1 MILDYSTKNMLKKKT
16 LVDLVVQKDI
26 FYILLVDYSIIDH
39 HQVRKAILHFWT
51 LVKEK
56 EKLREALTQCHL
68 HSLGLGFGQN

>member
-1 MILDYSTKNMLKKKT
+1 MG
-16 LVDLVVQKDI
+16 I

-56 EKLREALTQCHL
+56 EKPREALTQCHL